1 MKNNK
6 VVFTEL
12 DNIAYDLYY
21 QENKIH
27 VITASKS
34 FFILHNQDYYHSFY
48 NRAILFLRKQKLNKI
63 YESRR

>member
-6 VVFTEL
+6 VAFTEL

-21 QENKIH
+21 QESKIH

-34 FFILHNQDYYHSFY
+34 FFISYKQDYYHSYY

-63 YESRR
+63 QNER